1 MRSTARF
8 VPTALLAF
16 FAGVA
21 RAQAPETAAGP
32 AAAPV
37 AVDPAPRTDGHD
49 PNATPVYTPPTAPAF
64 SSAPSAP
71 PPPVLV
77 APPAAP
83 EAPEPGHRPREARYS
98 DANFDRVIVMPTAET
113 HPEGTAYFSSY
124 DIVLLQAGYAISDRT
139 QVTLTG
145 TPPFG
150 EDLIFFLDASL
161 KTVIAREP
169 RFRLAA
175 LGSISGIAGLNDE
188 SFFLGRIG
196 AVATFCLEDLCR
208 SSVNMGTTALLAGP
222 ATTTATGVGV
232 IWRATYAL
240 SFLFEA
246 NVLLPLGRES
256 GRFNGLA
263 MGPGIRLGWE
273 SFAFDVAV
281 EWAADA
287 EVDGNEAPPALPL
300 LAFTYRVIP

>member
-1 MRSTARF
+1 MRFIARF
-8 VPTALLAF
+8 VPAALVAF

-21 RAQAPETAAGP
+21 RAQAPETATGP
-32 AAAPV
+32 APP
-37 AVDPAPRTDGHD
+37 AVTSQPPLRTDGHD
-49 PNATPVYTPPTAPAF
+49 PNATPVYTPPVAPAF
-64 SSAPSAP
+64 SGSAP
-71 PPPVLV
+71 PPPPAAVV
-77 APPAAP
+77 APPATP
-83 EAPEPGHRPREARYS
+83 EEPEPGHRPREARFS
-98 DANFDRVIVMPTAET
+98 DANFDRVIAMPTAET
-113 HPEGTAYFSSY
+113 HPKWTAYFSSY
-124 DIVLLQAGYAISDRT
+124 DIILLQAGYAVSDRT
-139 QVTLTG
+139 QITLTG

-175 LGSISGIAGLNDE
+175 IGSVSGIAGLNDE

-196 AVATFCLEDLCR
+196 AVATFCLEELCR
-208 SSVNMGTTALLAGP
+208 SNVNLGTTAVLAGP
-222 ATTTATGVGV
+222 ATTTATGAGI

-246 NVLLPLGRES
+246 NILLPLGRES

-273 SFAFDVAV
+273 SFAFDIAV

-300 LAFTYRVIP
+300 IAFTYRVLP